1 MFSRHWLLAAVFCLV
16 PNVVLAEGRC
26 PPGMFETGSRDYIG
40 CAPIPG
46 YGQGSSDDSEDS
58 PPSIPM
64 VWAKRWGAFAGE
76 SSGSGF
82 GAVNRFNSEA
92 AAKQAALTQC
102 QASASASKAKCKVL
116 LAYYNQCAAY
126 AWGGGGGIASS
137 AIDLPSAEERAL
149 KSCGA
154 ASGVACKV
162 YSSGCSFA
170 EAVPE

>member
-1 MFSRHWLLAAVFCLV
+1 MKRLFYLLFGLQFFLPEAAW
-16 PNVVLAEGRC
+16 AEGRC
-26 PPGMFETGSRDYIG
+26 PAGMFETGSRDYIG
-40 CAPIPG
+40 CAPILG
-46 YGQGSSDDSEDS
+46 YGQGSSNDGEDS
-58 PPSIPM
+58 PPPIPM
-64 VWAKRWGAFAGE
+64 IWAKRWGAFAGE

-92 AAKQAALTQC
+92 AAKQAALAQC

-116 LAYYNQCAAY
+116 LAFYNQCAAY

-137 AIDLPSAEERAL
+137 AVDLPSAEERAL

-162 YSSGCSFA
+162 LFQRL
-170 EAVPE
+170 